1 MADSQLLTDVRAL
14 VGREYGRVYAWDE
27 VNAPMIRQWCEI
39 MGVDNPLYTDPAFA
53 ANSAQDGLVAPP
65 AMLQVWCMEGF
76 HINNYAPGST
86 TENPY
91 EVLKLIESYGYP
103 SVVAV
108 NSELTFERNLRPGEK
123 LYYTTRLD
131 SVGDEKTTGLGTGFF
146 VTLVMD

>member
-39 MGVDNPLYTDPAFA
+39 MGVDNPLYSDPAVA
-53 ANSAQDGLVAPP
+53 ASSVHDGLVAPP

-76 HINNYAPGST
+76 HQNNYAPGST
-86 TENPY
+86 RENPY

-123 LYYTTRLD
+123 LYYTTRLE
-131 SVGDEKTTGLGTGFF
+131 SVGDEKTTGLGTGF
-146 VTLVMD
+146 LSPW